1 MTDKRRFALTVA
13 IGVLAVAITA
23 CAPASAPDTG
33 SVHLDRT
40 SRSVGTPAPDYGD
53 AELSLPPSF
62 ADARVLDPGWRVPP
76 QETDGI
82 YLAPRAEEDRVVVT
96 AVSAEGTVLWTEERP
111 LLCSA
116 FVVTTSDDGP
126 LAILMD
132 ITAGDTTMSET
143 TVSAYDLRTGA
154 ERWGPVDVPG
164 PHVGPGLV
172 FAAPP
177 PEARGSNG
185 PRIAL
190 TRLPATPSPTNPK
203 TEA

>member
-1 MTDKRRFALTVA
+1 M
-13 IGVLAVAITA
+13 
-23 CAPASAPDTG
+23 
-33 SVHLDRT
+33 
-40 SRSVGTPAPDYGD
+40 
-53 AELSLPPSF
+53 
-62 ADARVLDPGWRVPP
+62 
-76 QETDGI
+76 
-82 YLAPRAEEDRVVVT
+82 
-96 AVSAEGTVLWTEERP
+96 SAEGTVLWTEERP